1 MTDCLKQK
9 NPTDLSAELKCDEC
23 IVVCDVEYEQLQ
35 ADKGRLEERVKFLE
49 KASDQ
54 DAVKDGKMFADLEAA
69 QADKEKLEAECKR
82 LRTALKF
89 YADEENYGL
98 IRKVEGRYGSQWAT
112 EIEID
117 EGKNAKEA
125 LKESE
130 DE

>member
-23 IVVCDVEYEQLQ
+23 IVVCEVEYEQLQ
-35 ADKGRLEERVKFLE
+35 RSNE
-49 KASDQ
+49 S
-54 DAVKDGKMFADLEAA
+54 
-69 QADKEKLEAECKR
+69 LEAECKR

-89 YADEENYGL
+89 YADEENYGPL
-98 IRKVEGRYGSQWAT
+98 RKVEGRYGSQWAT

-117 EGKNAKEA
+117 EGKKAKKA
-125 LKESE
+125 LKESD